1 MTPNRPLWTL
11 TCWFAAWKFLVL
23 VLVLAGPGP
32 GYDTS
37 TTILSPIPSSGL
49 SAKLL
54 NFVRWDSLYFVN
66 IAQRGYL
73 YEQEWAFGYGY
84 TKLLAILSTGTPRE
98 PFHLAVVGI
107 AVSHLAHYLSVL
119 VLYRL
124 TQTIF
129 GDKKYPNHLPFL
141 SAALHIISPA
151 GAFLSAPYGEPVFAL
166 LNILG
171 YYVYFLAL
179 KYDRQSSLLPRD
191 LSFIA
196 SGCIFA
202 VASTVRSNGIL
213 GGMLFAYDAVLRA
226 FEIVQTRHI
235 SLPVFRR
242 LVFVGLGGALILLG
256 IAGPQYIAYSSYCQ
270 SAASPRSW
278 CSNLPPS
285 IYTWVQGRYWNVG
298 FLGYWTIPNIPLFL
312 MAAPML
318 TILFLSAT
326 WALTL
331 NKRVTIPSDKNTEKM
346 ACESEFTS
354 VCLVRLALPQAVLAL
369 LALTSYHVQIITRLA
384 SGYPLWYWWLA
395 ICLFKEGKHGFKGIV
410 QPKTI
415 LHGIVLYGMVQAALF
430 ASFLP
435 PA

>member
-11 TCWFAAWKFLVL
+11 TCWFAAWKLLVL

-107 AVSHLAHYLSVL
+107 VVSHLAHYLSVL

-129 GDKKYPNHLPFL
+129 GDKKYPNQLPFL

-242 LVFVGLGGALILLG
+242 LVFVGLGVSGISTELVQQSTPKYLYLGSRSILECWISGILDHTEHPPFPNGCPHAHYLISFRNLG
-256 IAGPQYIAYSSYCQ
+256 
-270 SAASPRSW
+270 
-278 CSNLPPS
+278 SNLEQ
-285 IYTWVQGRYWNVG
+285 TRN
-298 FLGYWTIPNIPLFL
+298 
-312 MAAPML
+312 
-318 TILFLSAT
+318 
-326 WALTL
+326 
-331 NKRVTIPSDKNTEKM
+331 NTK
-346 ACESEFTS
+346 
-354 VCLVRLALPQAVLAL
+354 
-369 LALTSYHVQIITRLA
+369 
-384 SGYPLWYWWLA
+384 
-395 ICLFKEGKHGFKGIV
+395 
-410 QPKTI
+410 
-415 LHGIVLYGMVQAALF
+415 
-430 ASFLP
+430 
-435 PA
+435 